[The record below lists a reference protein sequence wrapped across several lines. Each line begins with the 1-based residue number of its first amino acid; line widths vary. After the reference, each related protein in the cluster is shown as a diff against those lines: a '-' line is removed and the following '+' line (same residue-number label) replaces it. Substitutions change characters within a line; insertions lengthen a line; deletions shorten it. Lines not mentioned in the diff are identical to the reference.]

1 MVSRGSVGVKPEVPP
16 ICSRKSNLLESAAP
30 HSLLDILG
38 AAAASSWASM
48 TTRFLLADKLFA
60 GFLSQRVRI
69 SRSPTWM
76 SSDPDALGT
85 VYM

>member
-60 GFLSQRVRI
+60 GFLSPVSYTHLRAHE
-69 SRSPTWM
+69 TG
-76 SSDPDALGT
+76 AYL
-85 VYM
+85 